1 MMALVQIQH
10 VYFVFNGFKIG
21 LLIELF
27 MIYNIKYE
35 NRRIRIRKY
44 DDM

>member
-1 MMALVQIQH
+1 MQIYH

-27 MIYNIKYE
+27 IIYNKNHENQRIK
-35 NRRIRIRKY
+35 IRKY
-44 DDM
+44 DDRH